1 MTGIPVSNELSFMV
15 SEGGIYEAE
24 STTEGPCAV
33 TGIGTFAVNVVVC
46 DLIVPNVIT
55 PGNDDFNNRFVVP
68 NLASFPFSTVRIFN
82 RWGNEVYSSDD
93 FGSTL
98 GWLPGDEV
106 SAGQYYY
113 ILHINRDGE
122 QISVTTEQG
131 TTEYTEFGPID
142 LHGSFTVI
150 K

>member
-1 MTGIPVSNELSFMV
+1 
-15 SEGGIYEAE
+15 
-24 STTEGPCAV
+24 
-33 TGIGTFAVNVVVC
+33 VVC

-55 PGNDDFNNRFVVP
+55 PGNDDRNNRFRVP
-68 NLASFPFSTVRIFN
+68 NLGQFPYSTVRIFN
-82 RWGNEVYSSDD
+82 RWGTEVYRSDD

-113 ILHINRDGE
+113 VLHINRTEE

-131 TTEYTEFGPID
+131 TTEYTEPGAID